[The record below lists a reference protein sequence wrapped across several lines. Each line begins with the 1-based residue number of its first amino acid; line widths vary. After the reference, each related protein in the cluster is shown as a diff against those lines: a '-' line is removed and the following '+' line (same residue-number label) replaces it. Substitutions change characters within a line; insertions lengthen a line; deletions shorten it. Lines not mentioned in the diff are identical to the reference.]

1 MDEHT
6 LAENP
11 YAQFALWLAE
21 AAATELAHPDA
32 MTLATVGR
40 TGRPTARMV
49 LLRGHDARGLVFF
62 TNRKSA
68 KAGDLADNPQAALV
82 FHWPPLE
89 RQVRVEG
96 AVEAVSEDEADAYFA
111 TRPRGS
117 RVAAWASPQ
126 SRPLASRDELERMV
140 AEVES
145 RFLGVDVPRPAFWG
159 GYRVVADVFEFWR
172 GRPDRLHDRVRYERT
187 GDAWR
192 RFRLSP

>member
-126 SRPLASRDELERMV
+126 SRPLASRDELERTV

>member
-82 FHWPPLE
+82 LHWPPLE

-126 SRPLASRDELERMV
+126 SRSLASRDELERMV

>member
-126 SRPLASRDELERMV
+126 SRSLASRDELERMV